1 MTNEELC
8 TEIQNGHDEY
18 ISQLWDQV
26 YKFISMR
33 ADKYLCYYPD
43 NYASLKEDMINE
55 SYFQFLKAV
64 DHYDQSQGSF
74 INFLSHYLNNA
85 FKVALV
91 GGRTDKVQ
99 RDPLN
104 NYIGFDAPVTDTEDL
119 TIADTL
125 PDNTSE
131 ACYRRLEDEDFWR
144 SVSGLLGDVISQVK
158 DETGRELVRYMYN
171 HNCSIKE
178 ASQALY
184 GAAPVPYEHYRKAL
198 KEIRMLMKYSAV
210 KKRVELIGLDD
221 YISYTGTG
229 LNAYKN
235 RCFTSSVEAAAVK
248 RADADFKT
256 SDIMQILT

>member
-1 MTNEELC
+1 MRNEELVLL
-8 TEIQNGHDEY
+8 IQEGKSEY
-18 ISQLWDQV
+18 IPQLWEQV

-33 ADKYLCYYPD
+33 ADRYLCYYPD

-74 INFLSHYLNNA
+74 INFLSYYLNNA
-85 FKVALV
+85 FKVALI
-91 GGRTDKVQ
+91 GGRTGRAQ

-104 NYIGFDAPVTDTEDL
+104 NYIGFDAPVTDAEDL

-125 PDNTSE
+125 PDEASE
-131 ACYRRLEDEDFWR
+131 AYYRRLEDEDFWG
-144 SVSGLLGDVISQVK
+144 SVSKLLGDVISQVK
-158 DETGRELVRYMYN
+158 DETGRELVWYMYS

-184 GAAPVPYEHYRKAL
+184 GADPVTYEHYRKAL

-248 RADADFKT
+248 RVDADLKI